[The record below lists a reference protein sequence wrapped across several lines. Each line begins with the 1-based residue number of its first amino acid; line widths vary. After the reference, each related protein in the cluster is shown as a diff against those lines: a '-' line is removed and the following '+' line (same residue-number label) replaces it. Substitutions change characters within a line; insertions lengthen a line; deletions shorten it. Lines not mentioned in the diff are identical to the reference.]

1 MTITTLT
8 RDERYAARREASER
22 EDLVMFINACFAA
35 TGQTEYYS
43 SRRCGRVS
51 IDFLHSYVLANYRT
65 VYRRVLAAGVNDFN
79 RARIVM
85 KLLASGAPVDSADR
99 DEEGK
104 LIAMT
109 LRSLP
114 ANRVFALFANLRKFK
129 TNNRRTRAVVRDYLK
144 WRNDPA
150 FDVVKYRSKIRIVA
164 RHVHLQLNEETG
176 QFLFSLKEQK
186 RFATPLFDSYLR
198 AHYAKQAVYELP

>member
-1 MTITTLT
+1 
-8 RDERYAARREASER
+8 
-22 EDLVMFINACFAA
+22 
-35 TGQTEYYS
+35 
-43 SRRCGRVS
+43 
-51 IDFLHSYVLANYRT
+51 
-65 VYRRVLAAGVNDFN
+65 
-79 RARIVM
+79 M